1 MKQYAFESLPFGGI
15 MPKGQPARRERKKP
29 KKGAK
34 KQNDLN
40 SFTQNPL
47 PEVEVVKKRKPP
59 KDLEPL

>member
-1 MKQYAFESLPFGGI
+1 